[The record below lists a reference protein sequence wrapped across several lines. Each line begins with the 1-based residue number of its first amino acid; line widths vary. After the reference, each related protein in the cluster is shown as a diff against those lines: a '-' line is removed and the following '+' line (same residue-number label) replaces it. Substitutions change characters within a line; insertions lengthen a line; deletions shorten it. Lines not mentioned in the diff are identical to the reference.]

1 MVDEQL
7 VDLLVEDDEIMDEVI
22 GRYLD
27 MVCSS

>member
-1 MVDEQL
+1 MTDERL
-7 VDLLVEDDEIMDEVI
+7 VELLIEDDEIMDEVI